1 MSFILNLFDR
11 FLGFHC
17 ALPLSLPP
25 KIPGYM
31 SFEFQIT
38 NISNCFHGLSIYPC
52 IMYGCMHVLM
62 HLIAIAFHLDFGF
75 LNLSDYLKFINK
87 ASIVVH
93 QLVCQHF
100 TVLHPLLVLS
110 IESRCTFGSEF
121 QINLD

>member
-25 KIPGYM
+25 LKINRIY
-31 SFEFQIT
+31 ELRV
-38 NISNCFHGLSIYPC
+38 SNNKYFKLFSRSLHLS
-52 IMYGCMHVLM
+52 MYGCMHVLM
-62 HLIAIAFHLDFGF
+62 HLFAIAFHLDFGF

-93 QLVCQHF
+93 QLVCQHL
-100 TVLHPLLVLS
+100 TVLHPLLFLS
-110 IESRCTFGSEF
+110 IDSRCTFGSEF